1 MIKRLPKQ
9 GSPVFQKLQVGL
21 FDGLGEIYRSRLK
34 HFQSATQAYEIAQ
47 QLDPKNEMR
56 GDGTDRAEILA
67 ELYLVSGPD
76 YADKAVEQHMKMLRN
91 EPFKYDSYKAL
102 AASTWTR
109 TSTTRR
115 WCMCAPWRSSRRPT
129 RSELQFYEQ
138 YKPRGL
144 VKAKSVMSPDT
155 WAKLIHPDEN
165 RYISA
170 IFGAVWQG
178 VAAMKAFPHKELG
191 VKRKD
196 KRSLPGDPLMFSK
209 LFYYVAQVLNV
220 PLPEVFLVEDN
231 KPADIQ
237 LANFDR
243 EAGAV
248 PVVRG
253 PSALAARQERARDRV
268 PVGTPPDLHA
278 ARVLPE
284 AAAAHEHRAQGGVL
298 SAIAMVQPR
307 TSPFRPT
314 WCSWS
319 SSTAGDAEADAAA
332 GARAARCG
340 RPPLHPGGARDQPRE
355 VGSRGRCGLASRGLR
370 GVRGSRGRGADGVG
384 GAGRRRWSAGEGQ
397 DQGARPLLDLRGVL
411 HGPLTIAGSSRSAY
425 SWVKEPKLEQG
436 TQRVALAS
444 GGHVVIDVR
453 GQGPLCLAHP
463 GGPGLDSSYLHGAAL
478 EKHFTVVYI
487 DPLGTGS
494 SSKVPPPEWFK
505 DRPWHADAMKAIEE
519 EDKATDE
526 ASLNAVFQREVKLYF
541 ADYDGKRP
549 DYDDLLR
556 KLHVTYEVASRRPQ
570 GKQRV
575 YDVRGKFGRLHTT
588 PTLIVTGDRDFS
600 GGPVPS
606 NWIQQSIADSKLVVI
621 PNAGH
626 FAHVEQPAAF
636 EAAVAQFA
644 DALR

>member
-1 MIKRLPKQ
+1 L
-9 GSPVFQKLQVGL
+9 
-21 FDGLGEIYRSRLK
+21 
-34 HFQSATQAYEIAQ
+34 
-47 QLDPKNEMR
+47 
-56 GDGTDRAEILA
+56 RAELA
-67 ELYLVSGPD
+67 LGLLIVSG
-76 YADKAVEQHMKMLRN
+76 
-91 EPFKYDSYKAL
+91 L
-102 AASTWTR
+102 A
-109 TSTTRR
+109 
-115 WCMCAPWRSSRRPT
+115 C
-129 RSELQFYEQ
+129 
-138 YKPRGL
+138 G
-144 VKAKSVMSPDT
+144 
-155 WAKLIHPDEN
+155 
-165 RYISA
+165 
-170 IFGAVWQG
+170 GG
-178 VAAMKAFPHKELG
+178 
-191 VKRKD
+191 
-196 KRSLPGDPLMFSK
+196 
-209 LFYYVAQVLNV
+209 
-220 PLPEVFLVEDN
+220 
-231 KPADIQ
+231 
-237 LANFDR
+237 
-243 EAGAV
+243 
-248 PVVRG
+248 
-253 PSALAARQERARDRV
+253 RV
-268 PVGTPPDLHA
+268 P
-278 ARVLPE
+278 
-284 AAAAHEHRAQGGVL
+284 
-298 SAIAMVQPR
+298 
-307 TSPFRPT
+307 
-314 WCSWS
+314 
-319 SSTAGDAEADAAA
+319 
-332 GARAARCG
+332 
-340 RPPLHPGGARDQPRE
+340 
-355 VGSRGRCGLASRGLR
+355 
-370 GVRGSRGRGADGVG
+370 
-384 GAGRRRWSAGEGQ
+384 
-397 DQGARPLLDLRGVL
+397 
-411 HGPLTIAGSSRSAY
+411 
-425 SWVKEPKLEQG
+425 VKEPKLEQG

-494 SSKVPPPEWFK
+494 SSKVPPPDLYSIARDVDVIEALRLKLGFEKLCLIGHSYGGTVVMSYAVAHPERVRGMFLYSTTPTSEPEWLKDTMANTQWFK